1 MQEEVKNILD
11 KLDNTDE
18 IKRLKELNNILNSNE
33 EYLSIMREFND
44 KKDDYILNN
53 SFDEEVVNIRK
64 KLFSIP
70 ELKEYLS
77 IQNELRLL
85 FTKINNIIF
94 DIVK

>member
-1 MQEEVKNILD
+1 MKEEVKNILD
-11 KLDNTDE
+11 KLDNSDE
-18 IKRLKELNNILNSNE
+18 IKRLKELNNILNNNE
-33 EYLSIMREFND
+33 EYTSIMKEFND

-53 SFDEEVVNIRK
+53 SFDEEVLNIRR

-85 FTKINNIIF
+85 FTKINNTIF

>member
-85 FTKINNIIF
+85 FTGINNIIF